1 MGNGPRARRVAAT
14 FTHLARQEISRS
26 IRSRD
31 DPASD
36 KAADRARQ
44 RARAVRQTLEEL
56 GPFYTKVGQILSTRP
71 DLVPPSMIVEL
82 QKLHDQVSESPFTDF
97 EPVLAAELGP
107 NWTSSFRHIDTEAPL
122 GTASL
127 AQVYQAIL
135 PDGTSAAVKIQ
146 RPGIRQV
153 VEADMALLRRA
164 ARFAG
169 RRAPRFNAVLDID
182 AMLGVVFDAMRP
194 ELDFVL
200 EARNM
205 KAAGKAAAG
214 FKHVAVPTVLSA
226 TPRVLIQSLA
236 PGCSVREADPEDF
249 TAQERLDIGR
259 DLLAYM
265 YRGYFLHRSF
275 HADPHPGNVFVHP
288 GSPAHL
294 IDWGMVGRIDR
305 PLSQNLLRI
314 LLCLAQND
322 SAGVARAW
330 IEMGHATPWAQIPGF
345 SSDMD
350 ALVPQVVTAS
360 LEELNFG
367 VTLTAILKHATRRG
381 IKTHPMIS
389 VLGKSFA
396 NLEGSIRHLCP
407 ELTPMDVVQEELRTI
422 IFGITS
428 EFLSETQAA
437 RTLLEAMAGSSQA
450 IQQMRGIVRDL
461 ADHEL
466 SVNVKQ
472 VTPNLALRTAPA
484 PASTGRSALLA
495 AGAFL
500 LWRQFRKR

>member
-26 IRSRD
+26 IRSHG

-36 KAADRARQ
+36 EAADGAGQ
-44 RARAVRQTLEEL
+44 RARAVRQALEEL
-56 GPFYTKVGQILSTRP
+56 GPFYIKVGQVLSTRP
-71 DLVPPSMIVEL
+71 DFVPPSMIVEL
-82 QKLHDQVSESPFTDF
+82 QKLHDHVSESPFTDF

-107 NWTSSFRHIDTEAPL
+107 HWTSTFRHIDTDAPL
-122 GTASL
+122 GAASL

-135 PDGTSAAVKIQ
+135 ADGTPAAVKIQ

-153 VEADMALLRRA
+153 IEADMALLRRA

-169 RRAPRFNAVLDID
+169 RRAPRFNAVIDID

-236 PGCSVREADPEDF
+236 PGCSIREANPEGF
-249 TAQERLDIGR
+249 TTQERLDIGR

-265 YRGYFLHRSF
+265 YRGYFLDRSF

-305 PLSQNLLRI
+305 PLSQSILRI
-314 LLCLAQND
+314 LVCLAQND
-322 SAGVARAW
+322 SVGVAKSW
-330 IEMGHATPWAQIPGF
+330 IDMGHATCWAQIAGF
-345 SSDMD
+345 TSDMA
-350 ALVPQVVTAS
+350 ALVPQVATAS

-367 VTLTAILKHATRRG
+367 VTLTAVLEHSTRRG
-381 IKTHPMIS
+381 ITSSPMIA

-396 NLEGSIRHLCP
+396 NIEGSIRHLCP
-407 ELTPMDVVQEELRTI
+407 ELTPMDVVHEELRTI
-422 IFGITS
+422 MFGLAS

-437 RTLLEAMAGSSQA
+437 RVLLETMASSNG
-450 IQQMRGIVRDL
+450 IQQIRGIVRDL
-461 ADHEL
+461 ADREL
-466 SVNVKQ
+466 SVNVSQIAVKP
-472 VTPNLALRTAPA
+472 TLSALPVPA
-484 PASTGRSALLA
+484 FTGRSALLTA
-495 AGAFL
+495 AAFL
-500 LWRQFRKR
+500 LWRHSRKR